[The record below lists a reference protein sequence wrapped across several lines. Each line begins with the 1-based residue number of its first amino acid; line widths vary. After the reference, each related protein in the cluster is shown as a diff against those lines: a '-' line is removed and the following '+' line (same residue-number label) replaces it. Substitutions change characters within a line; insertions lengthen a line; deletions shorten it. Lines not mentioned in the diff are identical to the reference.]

1 MSPWGHKE
9 LDTTEQLT
17 YTHTHTHTHTHTP
30 ELQSDYANKFHVLIQ
45 TGNFLHEIFR
55 FLLL

>member
-1 MSPWGHKE
+1 MSPWGRKE
-9 LDTTEQLT
+9 LDTTEQV
-17 YTHTHTHTHTHTP
+17 THTHTHTP

-55 FLLL
+55 CLLL